1 MRGTSRKRTAGSVV
15 LALGAL
21 VVAALGTTAAATAL
35 QAEDTSPEGL
45 IDRLA
50 ALQAEVPVLPPD
62 DVIIIEDETWAEFP
76 GDFTGARFE
85 LDALADR
92 ARELFID
99 ADDVDGPEATAVS
112 DAARAILVAREGYA
126 LLAAWEEHDLAF
138 PLDAVDEIEV
148 ASGADEVY
156 GLAEM
161 GLRLVLDAN
170 ARALPA
176 YEILRNTELAD
187 ASEQQVF
194 SAAYD
199 GARDFESVTR
209 PLIHRALS
217 LQTTQVLRPI
227 DRFETTAPGVEARAR
242 TMRIV
247 CIPREAY
254 LAGDSA
260 TFELPETLAALGQVP
275 AVDCPAI
282 TNGNEVR
289 LVGQ

>member
-1 MRGTSRKRTAGSVV
+1 M

-21 VVAALGTTAAATAL
+21 VAAAFGSTAAATAL
-35 QAEDTSPEGL
+35 QGEDSSPEGL

-50 ALQAEVPVLPPD
+50 ALEQELPVLPPD
-62 DVIIIEDETWAEFP
+62 DVILIEDETWAEFP

-85 LDALADR
+85 FDNLADR

-112 DAARAILVAREGYA
+112 DAARAMLIQREGYEA
-126 LLAAWEEHDLAF
+126 LALWEEHDLAF
-138 PLDAVDEIEV
+138 PLDAFDETGV
-148 ASGADEVY
+148 ATGADEAY
-156 GLAEM
+156 GLAEV
-161 GLRLVLDAN
+161 GLTLLLDAN
-170 ARALPA
+170 SRALAA
-176 YEILRNTELAD
+176 YEILRDTELAD
-187 ASEQQVF
+187 EAERRTF
-194 SAAYD
+194 ATAYD
-199 GARDFESVTR
+199 RTRDFDSRTR

-227 DRFETTAPGVEARAR
+227 DRFETTAPGVESRAR

-254 LAGDSA
+254 LAGDSVA
-260 TFELPETLAALGQVP
+260 FELPETLAALGSEP
-275 AVDCPAI
+275 AQDCPAI
-282 TNGNEVR
+282 ENGNEVR